1 MALDNVAEVETPE
14 QVRFRYRLAGPGRRA
29 LAYVID
35 LALRGAVLLVIFVV
49 ASLAFGVKRPDAMG
63 ASAGVQLV
71 VLFLLDW
78 GYFVF
83 FETTSGGRSPGKRAL
98 GLRVVKEGGYPVGFL
113 DSVLRNLLRAA
124 DFLPTG
130 YALGLLVSAGD
141 ARFRRLG
148 DRLAGTMVIVE
159 ERGRL
164 SAPLVL
170 EPPPTAAELAALPS
184 RPPLAVWE
192 REAIE
197 LFLRRTD
204 LAPARRDE
212 LAARVAPVFA
222 RRLGARPGDPVR
234 YLALLHHRA
243 MAQR

>member
-1 MALDNVAEVETPE
+1 VALDNVAEVETPE
-14 QVRFRYRLAGPGRRA
+14 QVRFRYRLAGPGRRG
-29 LAYVID
+29 LAYLID
-35 LALRGAVLLVIFVV
+35 LALRGAVLLVIFVI
-49 ASLAFGVKRPDAMG
+49 ASLAFGVKRPDALG
-63 ASAGVQLV
+63 ASTGVQLV

-83 FETTSGGRSPGKRAL
+83 FETTSAGRSPGKRAL
-98 GLRVVKEGGYPVGFL
+98 GLRVVKEGGGPIGFL

-159 ERGRL
+159 ERGGL

-170 EPPPTAAELAALPS
+170 DPPPTAAELAALPS
-184 RPPLAVWE
+184 RPPFAVWE
-192 REAIE
+192 REAIDI
-197 LFLRRTD
+197 FLRRTD

-212 LAARVAPVFA
+212 LAGQVAPILA
-222 RRLGARPGDPVR
+222 RRVGMRPGDPVR
-234 YLALLHHRA
+234 FLALLHQRA